1 METSVSLLER
11 LAASPG
17 DDDWHRLVELYQP
30 LLRAWLARA
39 GVPEADR
46 DDLTQDV
53 LLVVFR
59 EVKDF
64 ERRGEGAFRAWLRA
78 ILVNRTRDYF
88 RARCRRPA
96 EATGDSDVMRRLD
109 ELESPGSSLSALWD
123 REHDEHVVE
132 TLLRQV
138 ARRFEPLTW
147 QAFRRYALDGVPAA
161 AVAAELSVS
170 LNTVLLAKSRVLA
183 RLREELGGLID

>member
-17 DDDWHRLVELYQP
+17 DDDWRRLVELYQP

-46 DDLTQDV
+46 DDLTQEI

-59 EVKDF
+59 EVAGF

-78 ILVNRTRDYF
+78 ILVNRTRVFF
-88 RARCRRPA
+88 RTCQRRPPP
-96 EATGDSDVMRRLD
+96 ATGDSEELRKLD

-138 ARRFEPLTW
+138 A
-147 QAFRRYALDGVPAA
+147 
-161 AVAAELSVS
+161 
-170 LNTVLLAKSRVLA
+170 
-183 RLREELGGLID
+183 